1 MNPQSML
8 QLMGMINTF
17 RTSHPKFASF
27 IGMFIRDG
35 IPEGSIIEITVTK
48 PGEEPVTTN
57 MKVTASDEE
66 LLRSL
71 KGLS

>member
-48 PGEEPVTTN
+48 PGEDPVTTN

-66 LLRSL
+66 LLQSL